1 MEPAEQTPIRISDFK
16 KSDWQK
22 YQKRR
27 ERNQASDERPAIICG
42 LWSLTS
48 GLWLGSISPAQP
60 KENES
65 EKWNEPAITILL
77 VDRPLVAQ
85 LPEKDKPKR
94 GDSGDNQRGTS
105 KTAVASRGYGGC
117 LCENGIQSAPIISQ
131 EPKDGSAADETLC
144 RGARYTLFL

>member
-1 MEPAEQTPIRISDFK
+1 MQPIDQAPIRICDFK

-22 YQKRR
+22 HQERR

-42 LWSLTS
+42 LRPLTS
-48 GLWLGSISPAQP
+48 DLWIGPISPAQQ
-60 KENES
+60 KEKER

-94 GDSGDNQRGTS
+94 PQDDESRDHAGRKMLERLALSRPGVMLLDDDSSLHERTS
-105 KTAVASRGYGGC
+105 YQ
-117 LCENGIQSAPIISQ
+117 IQA
-131 EPKDGSAADETLC
+131 
-144 RGARYTLFL
+144 